1 MKSIKLEFICLFV
14 SISLFS
20 CKKETEKDQQSSHNS
35 NTPVSTTEK
44 PQLPDIILGIDVS
57 HFQGDINWEQIKADQ
72 VYFAYD
78 KATQGD
84 SFKDPDYFENQKA
97 AHQVGLLH
105 GAYHFYISSDSPEKQ
120 AQNFLETLDYTNS
133 DLPPVLDLEE
143 GGIKLPLNHSKF
155 HSDVLTWLKIV
166 EEKLNIQ
173 PIIYTNNPF
182 GNQYL
187 NNPEFAKYD
196 LWIAEYGV
204 TKPKIPKAWEEKG
217 WLIWQRTD
225 KKTITGAKG
234 NVDHDL
240 FNPDKSFSTVIKD

>member
-1 MKSIKLEFICLFV
+1 MRSFQFLCLLASICLY
-14 SISLFS
+14 SCQKSQDKNSQESTSLAV
-20 CKKETEKDQQSSHNS
+20 QAQS
-35 NTPVSTTEK
+35 TEK
-44 PQLPDIILGIDVS
+44 PQPPEIILGIDVS
-57 HFQGDINWEQIKADQ
+57 HFQGDINWEQIKADK

-84 SFKDPDYFENQKA
+84 SFKDPDYYENQKA
-97 AHQVGLLH
+97 AHQIGLLH

-143 GGIKLPLNHSKF
+143 GGIKSPLDESKF
-155 HSDVLTWLKIV
+155 QSDVLTWLKIV

-187 NNPEFAKYD
+187 KHPEFAKYD

-204 TKPKIPKAWEEKG
+204 TKPKIPQTWEEKG
-217 WLIWQRTD
+217 WLIWQRSD
-225 KKTITGAKG
+225 KKTINGAKG

-240 FNPDKSFSTVIKD
+240 FNPDKSFSTVVKD